1 MKLAVFTTGGT
12 IDKIY
17 FDQKSNYEVGDAVVG
32 PLLQSMAVGF
42 DFAVEELM
50 KIDSLDMTDAQRSHI
65 VERVSASPLQHV
77 LITHGTDGMI
87 ETARALSG
95 VEGKTIVLTGA
106 LRRRLSPTTTRFSIL
121 VVLSLLFSVC
131 HRGAISL

>member
-65 VERVSASPLQHV
+65 VERVSPCRS
-77 LITHGTDGMI
+77 T
-87 ETARALSG
+87 
-95 VEGKTIVLTGA
+95 
-106 LRRRLSPTTTRFSIL
+106 
-121 VVLSLLFSVC
+121 C
-131 HRGAISL
+131 